1 MPSPERLQKVLAA
14 AGLGSRRKCEEMIE
28 AGRVMIDGKT
38 AELGARVDIDKD
50 KVEVDGITV
59 DLKTDKKYFLL
70 NKPPGFI
77 TTVKDSR
84 GRPTVMD
91 LVKEEERLFPVGR
104 LDKDTRGILVITND
118 GYLAHKMMHPSHGMD
133 KTYLVQAQGPLGIQ
147 GIQKLRRGISLEEG
161 KTQPARVRVLRQS
174 GDRSLLEI
182 TIHEGK
188 KRQIRRMLAAI
199 DLKVIDL
206 MRTKLGPLT
215 LHGVEEGTYRLLTP
229 AEVKRLI
236 SD

>member
-1 MPSPERLQKVLAA
+1 MSQPERLQKVLAA

-28 AGRVMIDGKT
+28 AGRVEINGQMSG
-38 AELGARVDIDKD
+38 LGDRVDVEED
-50 KVEVDGITV
+50 KVEVDGIQV
-59 DLKTDKKYFLL
+59 DLNIEKEYFLL
-70 NKPPGFI
+70 NKPAGFI

-91 LVKEEERLFPVGR
+91 LIKEEGRLFPVGR

-118 GYLAHKMMHPSHGMD
+118 GYLAQKMMHPSHGME
-133 KTYLVQAQGPLGIQ
+133 KTYLVQAKGSLSNQGL
-147 GIQKLRRGISLEEG
+147 QKLRKGIRLEEG

-174 GDRSLLEI
+174 EERALLEI

-199 DLKVIDL
+199 DLAVLDL
-206 MRTKLGPLT
+206 IRTKVGPLT
-215 LHGVEEGTYRLLTP
+215 LHGVEEGTYRPLTSAEIKRLLT
-229 AEVKRLI
+229 
-236 SD
+236 